1 MNRLFKNIFIAV
13 LSGLLAC
20 GAIAADMRVALPER
34 PALIIPLPVGWRG
47 QVRRAAPELPP
58 TVLLSS
64 ITEKNFQ
71 ILVTPIWSARAD
83 AKPLTPEFL
92 RAMVAAAAEKAK
104 PQAVEAELPVRELS
118 GQGLSGAY
126 FSATDRA
133 PKSGEYRN
141 LTQGMVAIGELQ
153 VGFTILSNGD
163 AAAVN
168 VPALQMLQSLR
179 RE

>member
-1 MNRLFKNIFIAV
+1 MNRLLKRASIAI

-20 GAIAADMRVALPER
+20 GAMAADMRVALPER
-34 PALIIPLPVGWRG
+34 PALVIPLPVGWRG

-58 TVLLSS
+58 TIVLSS

-71 ILVTPIWSARAD
+71 IMVTPLWSMRAD
-83 AKPLTPEFL
+83 AKPLTPDFL

-104 PQAVEAELPVRELS
+104 PQAVESELPVRELS
-118 GQGLSGAY
+118 GQGLFGAY

-133 PKSGEYRN
+133 PKPGEYLN
-141 LTQGMVAIGELQ
+141 LTQGMVTIGELQ

-168 VPALQMLQSLR
+168 RPALQMLQSLR
-179 RE
+179 RD

>member
-1 MNRLFKNIFIAV
+1 MSRFFKHVSIAI

-34 PALIIPLPVGWRG
+34 PALVIPLPVGWRG
-47 QVRRAAPELPP
+47 QVRRAVPDLPP
-58 TVLLSS
+58 TIMLSS

-71 ILVTPIWSARAD
+71 ILVTPIWPLNAD
-83 AKPLTPEFL
+83 RKPLTPEFL
-92 RAMVAAAAEKAK
+92 RAMVAAAAQRVK
-104 PQAVEAELPVRELS
+104 PQAVETDLPVRELS
-118 GQGLSGAY
+118 GQGLFGAY

-133 PKSGEYRN
+133 PKPGEYRN
-141 LTQGMVAIGELQ
+141 LTQGMIAIAELE

-163 AAAVN
+163 SAAVN
-168 VPALQMLQSLR
+168 GPALQMLQSMR